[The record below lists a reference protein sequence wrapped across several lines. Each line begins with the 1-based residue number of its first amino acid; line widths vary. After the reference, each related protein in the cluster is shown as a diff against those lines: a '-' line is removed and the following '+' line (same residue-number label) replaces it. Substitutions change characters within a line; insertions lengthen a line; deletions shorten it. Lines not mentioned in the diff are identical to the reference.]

1 MPPREPLEEGANS
14 ADTLIS
20 DFRSPDLGENQ
31 FLLFEAPHSVAHPYN
46 SQDPLWS
53 PFLLSPAQPLG
64 ALV

>member
-14 ADTLIS
+14 ADTLISDFRS

-46 SQDPLWS
+46 SQDPTVV
-53 PFLLSPAQPLG
+53 PFPS
-64 ALV
+64 